1 MTNGPKKPD
10 LAKVAV
16 KPTNKAGGRT
26 TAESVEP
33 RAGAEGNANQQ
44 STHRTQCRVR
54 VSQALGRVR
63 QVARARKKERFTAL
77 LHHIS
82 MDLLRLSFYALKRSA
97 APGVDGVRWKDY
109 EAALESNLRG
119 LHDRV
124 HRGAYRVLP
133 SRRKYIPKPDGRQ
146 RPLGIAALE
155 DKILQRAVVAVLNA
169 IYEEDFLGFSY
180 GFRPKRSQ
188 HDALD
193 ALMVGIQRRK
203 VNWILDADYR
213 SFFDTVSHSW
223 LLRFLRHRIGD
234 ERILCLIGKWLKAGV
249 LEEGVVTESEAGT
262 PQGATASP
270 LLANVYLHYV
280 FDLWAQQ
287 WRKRHARGD
296 MIVVRFADDSVVG
309 FEYETDARQFL
320 AEMRKRSEA
329 FSLSVHPEKTRI
341 LRFGRF
347 AAANRKERGLG
358 KPETFNFLGFTMICG
373 QKRTGGF
380 QLLRRTRGD
389 RLQAA
394 IQRVKGELQRRR
406 HQSIPEQGT
415 WLGQVVRGFYAYHA
429 VPTNYRALVVFRVRI
444 AQLWKRALMRRSQ
457 RARRTWKRMARLLEA
472 WLPRPRI
479 LHPWPERRF
488 AVMHPRWEP
497 CA

>member
-1 MTNGPKKPD
+1 MTNGPKKSD
-10 LAKVAV
+10 LAKVAK
-16 KPTNKAGGRT
+16 KPTNTAGIRT
-26 TAESVEP
+26 AAESAEP
-33 RAGAEGNANQQ
+33 RAGAEGNAHQQ
-44 STHRTQCRVR
+44 STYRTQCRVC
-54 VSQALGRVR
+54 VSQALERVR
-63 QVARARKKERFTAL
+63 QAARTRKKERFTAL

-82 MDLLRLSFYALKRSA
+82 LDLLWLSFYALKRSA
-97 APGVDGVRWKDY
+97 APGVDGVTWKDY

-119 LHDRV
+119 LHERV
-124 HRGAYRVLP
+124 HRGAYRALP

-203 VNWILDADYR
+203 VGWILDADYR

-223 LLRFLRHRIGD
+223 LLRFLEHRIGD
-234 ERILCLIGKWLKAGV
+234 ERILRLIRKWLKAGV
-249 LEEGVVTESEAGT
+249 LEEGIVMESEAGT
-262 PQGATASP
+262 PQGATVSP

-287 WRKRHARGD
+287 WRKRRARGD
-296 MIVVRFADDSVVG
+296 MIVVRFADDTVLG
-309 FEYETDARQFL
+309 FQYESEAQRFL

-329 FSLSVHPEKTRI
+329 FSLALHPEKTRI
-341 LRFGRF
+341 IRFGRF
-347 AAANRKERGLG
+347 AALNRKERGQG
-358 KPETFNFLGFTMICG
+358 KPETFNFLGFTLICG
-373 QKRTGGF
+373 QKRARGF
-380 QLLRRTRGD
+380 QLQRRTRRD
-389 RLQAA
+389 RMQAT
-394 IQRVKGELQRRR
+394 IQRVKEDLQRRR
-406 HQSIPEQGT
+406 HQPIPEQGR

-444 AQLWKRALMRRSQ
+444 VQLWKCALMRRSQ
-457 RARRTWKRMARLLEA
+457 RARRTWKQMPKLAA
-472 WLPRPRI
+472 TWLPRPRI

-488 AVMHPRWEP
+488 DVIHPRWEP

>member
-1 MTNGPKKPD
+1 MTNGPKKSD
-10 LAKVAV
+10 LATVAE
-16 KPTNKAGGRT
+16 KLTNKAGGNT
-26 TAESVEP
+26 AAESAEP
-33 RAGAEGNANQQ
+33 KAGTEGNVNQQ
-44 STHRTQCRVR
+44 STDRTQCRER
-54 VSQALGRVR
+54 VSQALERVR
-63 QVARARKKERFTAL
+63 QAARVRKKERFTAL

-82 MDLLRLSFYALKRSA
+82 IDLLRLSFYALKRSA
-97 APGVDGVRWKDY
+97 APGVDGVTWKDY
-109 EAALESNLRG
+109 EAALESNLRS

-124 HRGAYRVLP
+124 HRGAYRALP

-193 ALMVGIQRRK
+193 ALIVGIQRRK

-213 SFFDTVSHSW
+213 SFFDTVSHDW
-223 LLRFLRHRIGD
+223 LLRFLEHRIGD
-234 ERILCLIGKWLKAGV
+234 ERILRLIRKWLKAGI
-249 LEEGVVTESEAGT
+249 LEEGIVTESETGT

-296 MIVVRFADDSVVG
+296 MIIVRFADDSVLG
-309 FEYETDARQFL
+309 FEYEADAKRFL
-320 AEMRKRSEA
+320 ADMRTRSEA
-329 FSLSVHPEKTRI
+329 FALALHPEKTRLI
-341 LRFGRF
+341 RFGRY
-347 AAANRKERGLG
+347 AALNRKERGQG

-380 QLLRRTRGD
+380 QLLRRTRRD
-389 RLQAA
+389 RMQAT
-394 IQRVKGELQRRR
+394 IQRVKGDLQCRR
-406 HQSIPEQGT
+406 HQPIPEQGK
-415 WLGQVVRGFYAYHA
+415 WLGQVVRGFFAYHA
-429 VPTNYRALVVFRVRI
+429 VPTNYRCLVAFRVRI
-444 AQLWKRALMRRSQ
+444 ARLWKQALMRRSQ
-457 RARRTWKRMARLLEA
+457 RARRTWKQMPRLIDD

-488 AVMHPRWEP
+488 DVIHPRWEP

>member
-1 MTNGPKKPD
+1 
-10 LAKVAV
+10 V
-16 KPTNKAGGRT
+16 
-26 TAESVEP
+26 
-33 RAGAEGNANQQ
+33 
-44 STHRTQCRVR
+44 
-54 VSQALGRVR
+54 
-63 QVARARKKERFTAL
+63 
-77 LHHIS
+77 
-82 MDLLRLSFYALKRSA
+82 
-97 APGVDGVRWKDY
+97 
-109 EAALESNLRG
+109 G
-119 LHDRV
+119 L
-124 HRGAYRVLP
+124 
-133 SRRKYIPKPDGRQ
+133 
-146 RPLGIAALE
+146 
-155 DKILQRAVVAVLNA
+155 
-169 IYEEDFLGFSY
+169 
-180 GFRPKRSQ
+180 
-188 HDALD
+188 
-193 ALMVGIQRRK
+193 QRRK

-213 SFFDTVSHSW
+213 SFFDTVSHAW
-223 LLRFLRHRIGD
+223 LLRFLKHRIGD
-234 ERILCLIGKWLKAGV
+234 ERILRLISKGLKAGV

-296 MIVVRFADDSVVG
+296 MIVVRFAGDSVVG
-309 FEYETDARQFL
+309 FEHETAARQFL
-320 AEMRKRSEA
+320 AERRKRSEA

-347 AAANRKERGLG
+347 AARNRKERGLG

-380 QLLRRTRGD
+380 QLLRRTRRD
-389 RLQAA
+389 RRQAT

-406 HQSIPEQGT
+406 HQSISEQGK

-457 RARRTWKRMARLLEA
+457 RARRTWKRMERLLEA